1 MRAMPLVLA
10 LLAALRAALRT
21 RSELTLENLALRQ
34 QLALLRRRSKR
45 PRFGRLDR
53 LLWVWLS
60 NHWAGWREALH
71 LVRPETVIHWHRQG
85 FRAFWTWKSRRRQTG
100 RPPVASELADLVRTM
115 ALANPLWGAP
125 RIHGELLKLGLDVSQ
140 RTVARLMPRRPK
152 PPSQTWRTFLQN
164 HVADLVSVDFFVVPT
179 ATFRVLY
186 VFVVLLHH
194 RRQVVHFNV
203 TDSPTAA
210 WTAQQ
215 IVEAFPDDSAP
226 RYLLRDRDRIYS
238 GEFRRR
244 VKGMRIAE
252 VLTAPRAPCQNPF
265 AERVIGTIR
274 RELLDHVIVLSE
286 GHLRRRLQSYLRY
299 YHGSRTHL
307 ALEKDEPE
315 PRTVE
320 PPEHGRVVALPLVGG
335 LHHRY
340 VRRAA

>member
-1 MRAMPLVLA
+1 MSLVLA
-10 LLAALRAALRT
+10 LLGAARAALRT
-21 RSELTLENLALRQ
+21 HADLALENLALRQ

-45 PRFGRLDR
+45 PRFSPLARVF
-53 LLWVWLS
+53 WVWLS
-60 NHWAGWREALH
+60 QRWVRWREALH
-71 LVRPETVIHWHRQG
+71 VVRPETVIRWHRLG
-85 FRAFWTWKSRRRQTG
+85 FRAFWRWKSRRGRAG
-100 RPPVASELADLVRTM
+100 RPPVGSELADLVRTM

-152 PPSQTWRTFLQN
+152 VPSQTWRTFLEN
-164 HVADLVSVDFFVVPT
+164 HLAELVSVDFFVVPT
-179 ATFRVLY
+179 ATFRILY

-194 RRQVVHFNV
+194 RRKIAHFDV

-226 RYLLRDRDRIYS
+226 RYLLRDRDSIYV

-244 VKGMRIAE
+244 VKGMGIAE
-252 VLTAPRAPCQNPF
+252 VLSSPRSPWQNPF
-265 AERVIGTIR
+265 AERLIGTLR

-286 GHLRRRLQSYLRY
+286 GHLRRRLRSYLRY

-307 ALEKDEPE
+307 ALEKDAPQ
-315 PRTVE
+315 PRAVE
-320 PPEHGRVVALPLVGG
+320 PPELGRVVALPHVGG